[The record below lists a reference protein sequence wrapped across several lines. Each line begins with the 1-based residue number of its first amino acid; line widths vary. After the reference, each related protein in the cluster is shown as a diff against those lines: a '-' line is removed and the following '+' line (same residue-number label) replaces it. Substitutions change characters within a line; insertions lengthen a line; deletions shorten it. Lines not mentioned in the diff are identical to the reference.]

1 MTLDAPRGALVRI
14 RARRDRRSSWVA
26 YALADQLGTTCA
38 AFLQRAV
45 AWLRARGITTLR
57 VMSDN
62 GSGYV

>member
-1 MTLDAPRGALVRI
+1 
-14 RARRDRRSSWVA
+14 VA